1 MSTISILLFGL
12 FVGIISY
19 IIGARSGMKTFE
31 NEYDRGY
38 EDGYKDADKAQ
49 SDYYEVFNEG
59 RDAAIDF
66 IRENYHLVLKD
77 EAKKDNLQE
86 LCNQLEEL
94 FEGDDEDND
103 NGIDC
108 GTY

>member
-1 MSTISILLFGL
+1 MSTVSILLYGL

-38 EDGYKDADKAQ
+38 EDGYKEASEQQD
-49 SDYYEVFNEG
+49 SSSYYDVFNEG
-59 RDAAIDF
+59 RDAMLDF

-94 FEGDDEDND
+94 FEDDED
-103 NGIDC
+103 ITDC